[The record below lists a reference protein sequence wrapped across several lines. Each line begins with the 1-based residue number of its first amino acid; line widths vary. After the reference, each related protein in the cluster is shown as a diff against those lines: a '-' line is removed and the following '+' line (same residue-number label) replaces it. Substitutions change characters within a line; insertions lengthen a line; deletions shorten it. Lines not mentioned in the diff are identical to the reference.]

1 MLPSFAVAPRNKGSN
16 GFLAQKFRACRLTN
30 DLGLPS
36 IVVTAFFRHHHLR
49 YEEPD
54 EREPERQWFVVV
66 QVSCEAFKNFEMFFV
81 QSLLLYKPYN
91 NIHESL
97 EL

>member
-49 YEEPD
+49 YEEPA
-54 EREPERQWFVVV
+54 EAGGSWRFKLVVRHFIIL
-66 QVSCEAFKNFEMFFV
+66 SCATYV
-81 QSLLLYKPYN
+81 VGL
-91 NIHESL
+91 
-97 EL
+97 